1 MFSKLF
7 ALAAVAT
14 AVVAAPAPWDGGS
27 GGSTTATPQ
36 CCQSVENSSDPV
48 TAALV
53 KSLIGVDVSGLNIP
67 IGTGCSAIA
76 VAGGVEWYASLAG
89 APGTGADS
97 HTATRTRSLAAPS
110 TRVTQPSLRE
120 AKTQC
125 LYVPAGALIG
135 LDCVPIIA
143 NA

>member
-7 ALAAVAT
+7 TLAFVAT

-27 GGSTTATPQ
+27 GGSTTAGPQ
-36 CCQSVENSSDPV
+36 CCQWVENSSDPA

-53 KSLIGVDVSGLNIP
+53 KSLLGIDVSGLNIP

-76 VAGGVEWYASLAG
+76 VAGGVEWYVFLAYT
-89 APGTGADS
+89 PGTDADA

-110 TRVTQPSLRE
+110 TRVRFRSSGDADGVLTYPCRRCHRS
-120 AKTQC
+120 
-125 LYVPAGALIG
+125 
-135 LDCVPIIA
+135 
-143 NA
+143 